1 MDLEICNVNKI
12 LAKRIDKKGYTEYLV
27 SWVEYPGEDTWE
39 CLENLKN
46 VKDKIQEFDEKL
58 RKKCIDYKEQLTL

>member
-12 LAKRIDKKGYTEYLV
+12 VAKRIDKRGYVEYLV
-27 SWVEYPGEDTWE
+27 SWDEYPGVDTWE

-46 VKDKIQEFDEKL
+46 VKHKMQEFDDNL
-58 RKKCIDYKEQLTL
+58 KK

>member
-1 MDLEICNVNKI
+1 MMYLEICNVNKV

-27 SWVEYPGEDTWE
+27 NWVEYPGEDTWE

-46 VKDKIQEFDEKL
+46 VKDKI
-58 RKKCIDYKEQLTL
+58 